1 MEIGEIS
8 TKTGNCPFCNSDNP
22 QLVTVSIALD
32 GTPIDDVT
40 HHFCKRPP
48 LSADTAF
55 ADWLADR
62 KKKRKRPFQSGD
74 DILGQFKTW
83 LSKQPRY
90 AHLVRKEVA

>member
-40 HHFCKRPP
+40 H
-48 LSADTAF
+48 
-55 ADWLADR
+55 
-62 KKKRKRPFQSGD
+62 
-74 DILGQFKTW
+74 
-83 LSKQPRY
+83 PR
-90 AHLVRKEVA
+90 